1 MVPDRPALPDLPG
14 SRTEADGSAVIR
26 VLSYNIRS
34 LRDDEDALARVIRAC
49 APDLVFVQE
58 APRFFRWR
66 KHAARLAAKSDL
78 VVLSGGA
85 TAAGP
90 LLLCS
95 LRAFVERTE
104 DVLLPLTPG
113 LHRRGFATAV
123 VRFGGARV
131 AVLSTHLPLE
141 AGERRAHAE
150 ELLARL
156 GAGGAREAP
165 DAADVRDALPHG
177 IAAGDVNESPDG
189 AVFRRLAGALQDCRA
204 VAPWGG
210 EHTFV
215 RGGVPRRIDAVF
227 ATPGVEVLGCGVP
240 VGLDGVSDADL
251 AAASDHLP
259 VLAALRLPADPA
271 RAAGG

>member
-1 MVPDRPALPDLPG
+1 MDVTAMPPLPSPPD
-14 SRTEADGSAVIR
+14 SVTEPDGSAVIR

-34 LRDDEDALARVIRAC
+34 LRDDEEALARVIRAC

-66 KHAARLAAKSDL
+66 KHAARLAAKCDL

-95 LRAFVERTE
+95 LRAFVERTQ

-123 VRFGGARV
+123 VRFGSVRV
-131 AVLSTHLPLE
+131 AVLSAHLSLD
-141 AGERRAHAE
+141 AAERRTQA
-150 ELLARL
+150 ELLLSRIGSAD
-156 GAGGAREAP
+156 AP
-165 DAADVRDALPHG
+165 YA
-177 IAAGDVNESPDG
+177 IAAGDINETPSGP
-189 AVFRRLAGALQDCRA
+189 AFRRLSTALQDCWT
-204 VAPWGG
+204 VSPWGG

-215 RGGVPRRIDAVF
+215 RSGPPRRIDAIF
-227 ATPGVEVLGCGVP
+227 ATPGVEVLTCGVP
-240 VGLDGVSDADL
+240 VGLEGITESDL
-251 AAASDHLP
+251 SAATDHLP
-259 VLAALRLPADPA
+259 VLAALRLPAHP
-271 RAAGG
+271 

>member
-1 MVPDRPALPDLPG
+1 MDDLTDLTDLPQ
-14 SRTEADGSAVIR
+14 SRTEPDGSAVIR

-34 LRDDEDALARVIRAC
+34 LRDDEEAVARVIRAC

-66 KHAARLAAKSDL
+66 KHAARLALKTDL

-123 VRFGGARV
+123 VRFGGVRV
-131 AVLSTHLPLE
+131 ALLSAHLSLDPV
-141 AGERRAHAE
+141 ERMAQAD
-150 ELLARL
+150 LLLDRL
-156 GAGGAREAP
+156 R
-165 DAADVRDALPHG
+165 DRDVPYA
-177 IAAGDVNESPDG
+177 IAAGDINETPAGPS
-189 AVFRRLAGALQDCRA
+189 FSRLAAELTDCRTA
-204 VAPWGG
+204 APWGG
-210 EHTFV
+210 ELTFPSS
-215 RGGVPRRIDAVF
+215 GPDRRIDAVF
-227 ATPGVEVLGCGVP
+227 AAGAGVEVLGCGVP
-240 VGLDGVSDADL
+240 AALPGIRSTDL
-251 AAASDHLP
+251 KAATDHLP
-259 VLAALRLPADPA
+259 LLAALRLPAPA
-271 RAAGG
+271 